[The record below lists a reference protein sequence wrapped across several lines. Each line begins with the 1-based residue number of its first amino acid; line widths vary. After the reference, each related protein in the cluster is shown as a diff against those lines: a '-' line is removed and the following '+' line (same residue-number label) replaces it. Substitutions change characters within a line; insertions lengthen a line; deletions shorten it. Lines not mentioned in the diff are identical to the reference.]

1 MKKIIIFNLVMGCGF
16 TQEIYAQGCSDAGF
30 CTIGS
35 FRNSTSSQ
43 KDSLKQKFTVLLGN
57 GIGDE
62 RVYMMTPGFQY
73 DNRLTEQWSLQAKIT
88 TNFASGNLGSVS
100 GLGDLYLA
108 SSYMFKSK
116 AKWKYTLTAA
126 FKIPLNTGDL
136 KVNNQPLPMLYQSS
150 LGTFDFIG
158 GITLSNNHWVISAA
172 IQQPLTGTN
181 KNTFLPSK
189 WTATEA
195 QKYIPS
201 NAFKRKADGLIK
213 ATYRFKS
220 SMKWDVSAGVLAI
233 YHFGKDAYTDATG
246 KIVELNGSE
255 GLTLNA
261 TSVFYYTLN
270 SKVLLGLSVAAPFVV
285 REIRPDGL
293 TRAFVL
299 SPEFVLKF

>member
-1 MKKIIIFNLVMGCGF
+1 MTKTIIFSFSILF
-16 TQEIYAQGCSDAGF
+16 SQQLAAQGCSDAGF

-35 FRNSTSSQ
+35 FRNHSSAQ
-43 KDSLKQKFTVLLGN
+43 RDSLKQKFTVLLGN

-62 RVYMMTPGFQY
+62 CVYVMTPSFQY
-73 DNRLTEQWSLQAKIT
+73 DNRLTEQWSLQAKVT
-88 TNFASGNLGSVS
+88 TNFASGNLASLS

-108 SSYMFKSK
+108 SSYMLKSK

-126 FKIPLNTGDL
+126 FKIPLNSGDL
-136 KVNNQPLPMLYQSS
+136 KVNSKPLPMLYQSS

-158 GITLSNNHWVISAA
+158 GLTLSNSHWVISAA
-172 IQQPLTGTN
+172 IQQPLTGAN

-201 NAFKRKADGLIK
+201 NAFKRKTDGLIK

-220 SMKWDVSAGVLAI
+220 AKKWDISAGVLAI
-233 YHFGKDAYTDATG
+233 YHFGKDAYTDATD
-246 KIVELNGSE
+246 KVVELNGSD

-261 TSVFYYTLN
+261 TSIFYYTIN
-270 SKVLLGLSVAAPFVV
+270 PKMLLGLSVAAPFVV

-299 SPEFVLKF
+299 SPEFVFKF